1 MHNQNIT
8 LSKVVLPSPTMRNHV
23 AEENC
28 WVIAMLRENCGV
40 IALFRIN
47 SKPKI
52 TQTLTL
58 NSNLNPKKYANPK
71 TLTH

>member
-1 MHNQNIT
+1 
-8 LSKVVLPSPTMRNHV
+8 
-23 AEENC
+23 
-28 WVIAMLRENCGV
+28 MLRENCGV